1 MAHVV
6 NWFEIPATD
15 FDRAVGFYSTIFG
28 REIDKGE
35 FMGTPHGFFRD
46 SDDTSYGAVIHNPR
60 AVPGNTGTLI
70 YLDAPHLD
78 QVLERVEGAGG
89 RVEIPKTSIGE
100 MGWIAVVID
109 TEGNR
114 VGLHTA

>member
-6 NWFEIPATD
+6 NWFEIPTTD
-15 FDRAVGFYSTIFG
+15 FDRAVSFYSAILG
-28 REIDKGE
+28 HELSIGE

-46 SDDTSYGAVIHNPR
+46 ADGASYGAVIQQST

-70 YLDAPHLD
+70 YLDAPNLD

-89 RVEIPKTSIGE
+89 SVELPKTSIGE
-100 MGWIAVVID
+100 MGWIAVVVD